1 MKLHKSQTASMP
13 ALEYLPA
20 AAETEY
26 KVGMGLTLGET
37 AAKVAA
43 TAVPEYI
50 CMANSK
56 GEATV
61 PAIRVLAGET
71 YEAPLAVD
79 GSALKVGN
87 KVTIDSDGIRVTATT
102 ASGVA
107 KIVGFATELKAA
119 GDGVFI
125 KF

>member
-1 MKLHKSQTASMP
+1 MKLHKSQTASQP
-13 ALEYLPA
+13 ALEYIPA
-20 AAETEY
+20 ATATAY

-50 CMANSK
+50 CMAEVT
-56 GEATV
+56 GATSI
-61 PAIRVLAGET
+61 PAIRVLQGET
-71 YEAPLAVD
+71 YEAKLSAA
-79 GSALKVGN
+79 GSALKVGD
-87 KVTIDSDGIRVTATT
+87 KVTIDADGIRVTATT

-119 GDGVFI
+119 GDGVYI